1 MDALLIL
8 GGLLLIVAGF
18 VWLIVLAFGTSLL
31 WGVGSL
37 LPPVAL
43 LYIVRHWARARK
55 AIGLSALGFIPLVV
69 GLTLLASHDPERL
82 EAIAS
87 LDWLEPDSPMHTS
100 RLAIRLNG
108 QLDGRPFS
116 PQIGKF
122 ADGMLTL
129 SDGDELFAQQ
139 AVNVRLGSVRPGG
152 VQVDV
157 LPQDLNPP
165 HEIEISW
172 MRPEQQL
179 PEARLIQSGYTLHL
193 NLQPVP
199 PNKLA
204 GDFHLVLPAH
214 YKTSLSGHIEVFT
227 DELRYRAGQV
237 DLNHDSADTL
247 KYLARDHLQRR
258 FGTRDVVVG
267 SVSPVNFSK
276 PAKTLSVQAE
286 VNGAPGQFEL
296 NIGKNYKGW
305 AVDDD
310 NYPPLPVEHGIKP
323 KVAVTLTEPESVSS
337 TSPGVDRRLR
347 FSIDRLQ
354 RNPSHYE
361 HLLMRAHTE
370 RGGVAEGRFVG
381 IDREGNVAIR
391 QMLKGPGEAIYN
403 LAPNDIVL
411 LELLEP

>member
-8 GGLLLIVAGF
+8 GGLLLIVAGL

-37 LPPVAL
+37 LPPVAVV
-43 LYIVRHWARARK
+43 YAVRHWGVARK

-69 GLTLLASHDPERL
+69 GVTLLASHDPSRV

-87 LDWLEPDSPMHTS
+87 LDWLKSDSQVHTS

-116 PQIGKF
+116 PQIGKLT
-122 ADGMLTL
+122 DGMLRL

-139 AVNVRLGSVRPGG
+139 AVSIRFGPISPGG
-152 VQVDV
+152 VQIDV
-157 LPQDLNPP
+157 LPQDPDP
-165 HEIEISW
+165 VPEVEISW
-172 MRPEQQL
+172 MQPEQHL

-193 NLQPVP
+193 NLKPVP

-214 YKTSLSGHIEVFT
+214 YNTSLSGHIEVFT
-227 DELRYRAGQV
+227 DDLRYRAGQV
-237 DLNHDSADTL
+237 DLTHESADTL
-247 KYLARDHLQRR
+247 RYLARDHLQRR
-258 FGTRDVVVG
+258 FQTQAVEVT
-267 SVSPVNFSK
+267 SLSPVNFSK
-276 PAKTLSVQAE
+276 PIKSLSVKAMVKGVPDQY
-286 VNGAPGQFEL
+286 EL
-296 NIGKNYKGW
+296 AIAKDHKGW

-310 NYPPLPVEHGIKP
+310 MYPPLPIEHEVIP
-323 KVAVTLTEPESVSS
+323 QIAASQAEPNPVSAS
-337 TSPGVDRRLR
+337 SPRIDRRQR

-354 RNPSHYE
+354 RNPSHYD

-381 IDREGNVAIR
+381 IDRDGNVAIR
-391 QMLKGPGEAIYN
+391 QVLKGPGEAIYN

>member
-8 GGLLLIVAGF
+8 GGLLLIVAGL

-37 LPPVAL
+37 LPPVAV
-43 LYIVRHWARARK
+43 LYVARHWAVARK

-69 GLTLLASHDPERL
+69 GLTLLASHDPERI

-87 LDWLEPDSPMHTS
+87 LDWLEPDSQLHTS
-100 RLAIRLNG
+100 RVAIRLNG
-108 QLDGRPFS
+108 QLDGRPFN

-122 ADGMLTL
+122 TDGMLTL
-129 SDGDELFAQQ
+129 SEGDDLFARQ
-139 AVNVRLGSVRPGG
+139 AVSIRLGSVLSDG
-152 VQVDV
+152 VQIDV
-157 LPQDLNPP
+157 LPQDVNPP
-165 HEIEISW
+165 HEVEISW
-172 MRPEQQL
+172 MQPEQQL
-179 PEARLIQSGYTLHL
+179 LEARLIQSGYTLHI

-214 YKTSLSGHIEVFT
+214 YHTSLSGHIEVFT
-227 DELRYRAGQV
+227 DDLRYHAGQV

-247 KYLARDHLQRR
+247 RYLARDHLQRR
-258 FGTRDVVVG
+258 FETRDVTVS
-267 SVSPVNFSK
+267 SVSPVNFSN
-276 PAKTLSVQAE
+276 PAKALSVQAE

-296 NIGKNYKGW
+296 AIGKDQNGW
-305 AVDDD
+305 AVDGD
-310 NYPPLPVEHGIKP
+310 NYPPLPVENDIQP
-323 KVAVTLTEPESVSS
+323 KVAVALNEPEPVSA
-337 TSPGVDRRLR
+337 TSPRIDRRQR

-354 RNPSHYE
+354 SNPSHYE

-381 IDREGNVAIR
+381 VDRDGNVAIR
-391 QMLKGPGEAIYN
+391 QVLKGPGEAIYN
-403 LAPNDIVL
+403 LAPSDIVL

>member
-8 GGLLLIVAGF
+8 GGLLLIVAGL

-37 LPPVAL
+37 LPPVTVI
-43 LYIVRHWARARK
+43 YIARHWAIARK

-69 GLTLLASHDPERL
+69 GLTLLASHDPERI

-87 LDWLEPDSPMHTS
+87 LDWLEPDSHMHTS

-122 ADGMLTL
+122 TDGMLTL
-129 SDGDELFAQQ
+129 SEGDDLFARQ
-139 AVNVRLGSVRPGG
+139 AVNIRLGSVLPGG
-152 VQVDV
+152 VKIDV
-157 LPQDLNPP
+157 LPQDVNPA
-165 HEIEISW
+165 HEVEINW
-172 MRPEQQL
+172 MRAEQQL

-193 NLQPVP
+193 DLQPVP

-214 YKTSLSGHIEVFT
+214 YNTSLSGHIEVFT
-227 DELRYRAGQV
+227 DDLRYRAGQV
-237 DLNHDSADTL
+237 DLNHDSGDTL
-247 KYLARDHLQRR
+247 GYLARDHLQRR
-258 FGTRDVVVG
+258 FQTRAVNVV
-267 SVSPVNFSK
+267 SLSPITFSK
-276 PAKTLSVQAE
+276 PAETLSVQAE
-286 VNGAPGQFEL
+286 VNGAPSQFDL
-296 NIGKNYKGW
+296 VIGKDQNGW
-305 AVDDD
+305 AVDGD
-310 NYPPLPVEHGIKP
+310 NYPPLPAESEVKP
-323 KVAVTLTEPESVSS
+323 EVVAVLTEPDSVSAK
-337 TSPGVDRRLR
+337 SPGIDRRSR

-391 QMLKGPGEAIYN
+391 QVLKGPGEAIYN
-403 LAPNDIVL
+403 LAPSDIVL